1 MASYIKS
8 KVQKSLSFLLML
20 VIVFSV
26 FSGVL
31 FLNPSHS
38 YAYSESDYLYA
49 KREGRGKNLSG
60 KDLIGANLSGAN
72 LLVSNLSGTKLS
84 GANLSGANLIRS
96 DLSGANLSGANLSGA
111 NLSGVIANSNT
122 KFPNGFDAVAAGVR
136 ILD

>member
-31 FLNPSHS
+31 FLNPSPS
-38 YAYSESDYLYA
+38 YAYSERAYLYA
-49 KREGRGKNLSG
+49 RTGGSG
-60 KDLIGANLSGAN
+60 KY
-72 LLVSNLSGTKLS
+72 LSGT
-84 GANLSGANLIRS
+84 
-96 DLSGANLSGANLSGA
+96 DLSGAYLSGADLSGA
-111 NLSGVIANSNT
+111 DLSGAILIVADLIEADLSGAKLGGADLSGAITNSKT